1 MIESLCAI
9 FRDVYTPQVVSKIH
23 LIRDWYH
30 GFGFCFRG
38 YYRPFGPVILSLSV
52 TSLCRVGG
60 GGAVC
65 FMSTNYQGV
74 SSRWPP
80 SLPLST
86 VLVPCWVFFG
96 SRFVLPL
103 LIYLFDIFVGVGSY
117 SPFVYCVLVVF
128 CFVLRIPG
136 ISCCQL

>member
-38 YYRPFGPVILSLSV
+38 YYRPFGPVILSLFV

-60 GGAVC
+60 AG
-65 FMSTNYQGV
+65 
-74 SSRWPP
+74 
-80 SLPLST
+80 L
-86 VLVPCWVFFG
+86 
-96 SRFVLPL
+96 FVLCQQIIKVSRVVGL
-103 LIYLFDIFVGVGSY
+103 LLSLCLLFWFPVGYCLGVGLY
-117 SPFVYCVLVVF
+117 SP
-128 CFVLRIPG
+128 
-136 ISCCQL
+136 S